1 MKRSWP
7 LRTPK
12 QTEWVSTSQL
22 QNKSAVSPK
31 AHEGLALRPEDAGP
45 VTRQGLVQ
53 GPCNYEICLWSWLG
67 TSKSLSYT
75 TLSFLVIDRWP
86 PYHLPLDALG
96 PKNPPLCKMYWS
108 EPSLSVRPPGKDYLT
123 LWKGVCLVDSRS
135 SSNACSMIG
144 AYTST
149 YLTTRL
155 PTTSPW
161 GPGKERRQDWHPGA
175 NIP

>member
-1 MKRSWP
+1 M
-7 LRTPK
+7 
-12 QTEWVSTSQL
+12 
-22 QNKSAVSPK
+22 
-31 AHEGLALRPEDAGP
+31 
-45 VTRQGLVQ
+45 
-53 GPCNYEICLWSWLG
+53 
-67 TSKSLSYT
+67 SYT

-144 AYTST
+144 AYIRT

-161 GPGKERRQDWHPGA
+161 GPGKERRLAPRSQHSLDTKTTLPTQKAQGGHDNSPCTSTLMPA
-175 NIP
+175 YSYALQFH